1 MRGIFLFFENFFEKQ
16 HPTPVTHFYSGESLT
31 RFSLLLTQS
40 PLANQSFASAL
51 QFANAAVAQGFV
63 IEQIFLYEDAVLA
76 AAAAIDLPAD
86 EPNLAAMLG
95 DFCQQ
100 QQIALLYCVTA
111 AEKRGVQASVSGLF
125 IAAGLAEFAM
135 RLNNSKLVQF

>member
-1 MRGIFLFFENFFEKQ
+1 M
-16 HPTPVTHFYSGESLT
+16 T

-76 AAAAIDLPAD
+76 AAAIDLPAD
-86 EPNLAAMLG
+86 EPNLAAMLSH
-95 DFCQQ
+95 FCQQ

-111 AEKRGVQASVSGLF
+111 AEKRGVQASTSGLF

-135 RLNNSKLVQF
+135 RLNNTKLVQF

>member
-1 MRGIFLFFENFFEKQ
+1 M
-16 HPTPVTHFYSGESLT
+16 T

-51 QFANAAVAQGFV
+51 QFAQAALAQGFA

-86 EPNLAAMLG
+86 EPDLAATLAH
-95 DFCQQ
+95 FCQQ
-100 QQIALLYCVTA
+100 QHIALLYCVTA
-111 AEKRGVQASVSGLF
+111 AEKRGVQANANSPY